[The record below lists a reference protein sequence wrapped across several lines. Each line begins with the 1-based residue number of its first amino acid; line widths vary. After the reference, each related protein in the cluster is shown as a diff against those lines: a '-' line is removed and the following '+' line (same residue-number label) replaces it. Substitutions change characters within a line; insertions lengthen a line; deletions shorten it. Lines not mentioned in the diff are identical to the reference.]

1 MTPPGPD
8 VTARRP
14 TIYDVAREA
23 AVSHQ
28 TVSRFLKG
36 QDNIRADLRERIEH
50 AVRKLDYRPNATA
63 RSLATRR
70 SVLIGALLYGM
81 SELGPSRSAQGAAE
95 GAREAGYFLDM
106 MSVDPGDPATI
117 DRAIA
122 LIRERELAGLLI
134 QAPTD
139 GMLERVDR
147 FTFDWPVLIER
158 EPEFTADAAEP
169 SHNGVGVTMLMEH
182 LYGLGHRRFH
192 HISGPLDWI
201 SARNRRTAYEQ
212 ALAGSG
218 LESSGMTSG
227 DWSAASGY
235 HAVMSIPHVRF
246 TAVVAGNDQ
255 MALGAMRALYQRR
268 LSVPADVSVVG
279 FDDLPEAAFF
289 QPPLTTIAQNFRAQ
303 GRLAIEELL
312 HRIDGSSLAS
322 TGSMAP
328 VLRIRDSTA
337 PPPAT

>member
-1 MTPPGPD
+1 
-8 VTARRP
+8 
-14 TIYDVAREA
+14 
-23 AVSHQ
+23 
-28 TVSRFLKG
+28 
-36 QDNIRADLRERIEH
+36 
-50 AVRKLDYRPNATA
+50 
-63 RSLATRR
+63 
-70 SVLIGALLYGM
+70 
-81 SELGPSRSAQGAAE
+81 
-95 GAREAGYFLDM
+95 
-106 MSVDPGDPATI
+106 
-117 DRAIA
+117 
-122 LIRERELAGLLI
+122 
-134 QAPTD
+134 
-139 GMLERVDR
+139 
-147 FTFDWPVLIER
+147 
-158 EPEFTADAAEP
+158 
-169 SHNGVGVTMLMEH
+169 
-182 LYGLGHRRFH
+182 
-192 HISGPLDWI
+192 
-201 SARNRRTAYEQ
+201 
-212 ALAGSG
+212 
-218 LESSGMTSG
+218 MTSG

-279 FDDLPEAAFF
+279 FDDLPEAAYF